1 MPVKFSRRCRR
12 PAGFTLIELL
22 VVIAIIALLIGILLP
37 VLGQARN
44 SAMQLVSQANL
55 RSLGQVQATYTNAF
69 SDSFINPLN
78 ENFTP
83 QNRPAWYNGG
93 FGWAYATKPRF
104 DPAQDGYFV
113 FVGDG
118 SNYYSEMYAFHW
130 YSLVGGWISE
140 GDWASEVQFAP
151 NDPDPYLRFL
161 DFAQFDAGN
170 QYGFEDIIWDTS
182 YVYSPTFWFAPERY
196 VEGMQPRSGV
206 GSAPNALVSRNRVD
220 RVVQPSGKVMMWE
233 RFDTTKKQRTETGII
248 AALSRTVKKPPTWHN
263 PGADTAVVTVDGSV
277 TTVDM
282 GELHTQVELERS
294 LPVEQRVLT
303 PTHVW
308 NPADSILRTYSMA
321 DDGLEN
327 GGSGG
332 IGTYPAFFWAT
343 RDGVRGID
351 FNR

>member
-1 MPVKFSRRCRR
+1 MVISSRRRR
-12 PAGFTLIELL
+12 AAGFTLIELL

-44 SAMQLVSQANL
+44 TAMQLVSQANL
-55 RSLGQVQATYTNAF
+55 RSHGQVQATYANQF
-69 SDSFINPLN
+69 QDSTINPFN
-78 ENFTP
+78 ENYTP
-83 QNRPAWYNGG
+83 QTRPSWYGG
-93 FGWAYATKPRF
+93 GLGWAYATKPRF
-104 DPAQDGYFV
+104 DPSTDGYFV

-118 SNYYSEMYAFHW
+118 FNYYSEMYAFHW
-130 YSLVGGWISE
+130 YSLVGGWLSE
-140 GDWASEVQFAP
+140 SDWASEAQFAP
-151 NDPDPYLRFL
+151 NDPTPYERFL
-161 DFAQFDAGN
+161 DFAQFDAGDRF
-170 QYGFEDIIWDTS
+170 GHEDIIWDSS

-196 VEGMQPRSGV
+196 VEGMQPRSGT
-206 GSAPNALVSRNRVD
+206 GSAPNALVARHRID
-220 RVVQPSGKVMMWE
+220 RVLQPSAKAMMWE

-248 AALSRTVKKPPTWHN
+248 AALSRTVKQPPTWHN
-263 PGADTAVVTVDGSV
+263 PGADPAVVTVDGSV

-282 GELHTQVELERS
+282 NELHQQVALEAD
-294 LPVEQRVLT
+294 LPPEERVLT

-308 NPADSILRTYSMA
+308 NPSDNILRTYSM
-321 DDGLEN
+321 DKDGLEN